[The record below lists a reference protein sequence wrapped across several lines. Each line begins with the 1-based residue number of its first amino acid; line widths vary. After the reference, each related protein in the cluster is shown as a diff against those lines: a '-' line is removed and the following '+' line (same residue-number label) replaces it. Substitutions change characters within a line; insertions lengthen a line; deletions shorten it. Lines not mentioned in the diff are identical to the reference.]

1 MRYNLPYALQGQKI
15 GLLGGS
21 FDPAHEGHVNITKEA
36 IKQFNLDKV
45 WWLISPG
52 NPLKKKK
59 PEDMLDR
66 KKRATLLLS
75 NPFIS
80 ITDLEFQIN
89 TKYTYETVLEI
100 KRLYKGVSFVW
111 LMGADNL
118 EKFNLWR
125 NWKVIVSEVPI
136 GIINRPGRNYFTRK
150 NIMTESLKPYRL
162 ATSYSQLL
170 AVKKPPIWCF
180 ITAPLNHISST
191 QVRLSENK
199 NSVQN

>member
-59 PEDMLDR
+59 PEDILDR
-66 KKRATLLLS
+66 KKRATLLLR

-111 LMGADNL
+111 LMG
-118 EKFNLWR
+118 
-125 NWKVIVSEVPI
+125 V
-136 GIINRPGRNYFTRK
+136 YFHH
-150 NIMTESLKPYRL
+150 IYLHES
-162 ATSYSQLL
+162 S
-170 AVKKPPIWCF
+170 
-180 ITAPLNHISST
+180 H
-191 QVRLSENK
+191 
-199 NSVQN
+199 